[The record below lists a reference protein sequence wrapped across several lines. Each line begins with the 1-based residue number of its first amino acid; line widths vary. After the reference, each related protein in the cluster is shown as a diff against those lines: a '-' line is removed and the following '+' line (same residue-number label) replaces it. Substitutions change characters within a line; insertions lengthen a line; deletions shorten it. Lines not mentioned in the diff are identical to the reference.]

1 MKPTK
6 PMGMGP
12 ERVET
17 LVVGGGIGGL
27 AAALALSRQGMPVC
41 VLEQAHEFGEIG
53 AGIQLAPNALRML
66 ERLGLVDRIAA
77 NAFYPR
83 KAVLMSAV
91 TGRRLTALDFGVK
104 FREAYGYPYIVMHRS
119 DLLAALLDA
128 CRASP
133 LVTLRNDR
141 KVHGLGQGAEE
152 VVVACS
158 DGSTYRAR
166 AVVGADGIWSTV
178 RRFTIGD
185 DELVCSRDVAYRG
198 TAPIQAVPEH
208 SGLDVVWWAGPKLHL
223 IQYPIRRGELLNQ
236 VAVFTS
242 DQYRPG
248 TEDWGTPDEL
258 EERFAGKHEH
268 VRAGLRL
275 IGRERRW
282 LLYDRAPVDNWTR
295 GRVTLLGDAAHPML
309 QYLAQGACMALED
322 AVCLADSMRAYGTDP
337 AKAFLVYQGERI
349 ARTSMAQRW
358 ARGMGEL
365 VHLDGMG
372 ALLRDMV
379 LGDRADDDYA
389 HVDWLYG
396 YGATG

>member
-1 MKPTK
+1 VKAT
-6 PMGMGP
+6 GTGP

-27 AAALALSRQGMPVC
+27 ATALALSREGMPVC

-91 TGRRLTALDFGVK
+91 TGERLTGLDFGVR
-104 FREAYGYPYIVMHRS
+104 FRETYGYPYIVMHRS

-133 LVTLRNDR
+133 LVTLCNDR
-141 KVHGLGQGAEE
+141 MVHGLGQGAEE
-152 VVVACS
+152 VVVACA

-166 AVVGADGIWSTV
+166 AVVGADGIWSAV
-178 RRFTIGD
+178 RRFTVGD
-185 DELVCSRDVAYRG
+185 DEPVRSRDVAYRD
-198 TAPIQAVPEH
+198 TVPIEAVPEH
-208 SGLDVVWWAGPKLHL
+208 SGLDVVWWAGPRMHL

-242 DQYRPG
+242 DRYG
-248 TEDWGTPDEL
+248 TDSEDWGTPEEL
-258 EERFAGKHEH
+258 EERFGAKHEH
-268 VRAGLRL
+268 VRAGVRL
-275 IGRERRW
+275 IGRDRRW
-282 LLYDRAPVDNWTR
+282 LLHDREPVDNWTR

-322 AVCLADSMRAYGTDP
+322 AVCLADSLRAQADDP
-337 AKAFLVYQGERI
+337 AKAFLDYQRERI
-349 ARTSMAQRW
+349 PRTSKAQRW
-358 ARGMGEL
+358 ARRMGEL

-372 ALLRDMV
+372 ALLRDLV
-379 LGDRADDDYA
+379 LRDRADDDFTY
-389 HVDWLYG
+389 VDWLYG
-396 YGATG
+396 YGAWE

>member
-1 MKPTK
+1 MEA
-6 PMGMGP
+6 MGTGP

-27 AAALALSRQGMPVC
+27 AAALALGRRGMAVC
-41 VLEQAHEFGEIG
+41 VLEQASEFGEIG

-66 ERLGLVDRIAA
+66 ERLGLVERITAD
-77 NAFYPR
+77 AFFPR
-83 KAVLMSAV
+83 RALLMHAV
-91 TGRRLTALDFGVK
+91 TGQRLTGLDFGDR
-104 FREAYGYPYIVMHRS
+104 FRRTYGQPYIVMHRS

-133 LVTLRNDR
+133 PVTLRTDQ
-141 KVHGLGQGAEE
+141 KVESLEQ
-152 VVVACS
+152 
-158 DGSTYRAR
+158 DGELVRVGCAGGSSYLAS

-178 RRFTIGD
+178 RRFAVGD

-198 TAPIQAVPEH
+198 TVPLEAVPEH
-208 SGLDVVWWAGPKLHL
+208 SGAEVVWWAGPRMHL

-242 DQYRPG
+242 DRWRPG
-248 TEDWGTPDEL
+248 ADDWGTPDEL
-258 EERFAGKHEH
+258 EERFAGKHQH

-275 IGRERRW
+275 IGRDRRW
-282 LLYDRAPVDNWTR
+282 LLHDREPVDNWTR

-322 AVCLADSMRAYGTDP
+322 AVCLADCMRARDGDATV
-337 AKAFLVYQGERI
+337 AFLDYQRERI
-349 ARTSMAQRW
+349 PRTAKAQRW

-372 ALLRDMV
+372 ALLRDE
-379 LGDRADDDYA
+379 LLRSRADDDYS

-396 YGATG
+396 YG